1 MATVILRLP
10 DEKHRRLKSL
20 AKARRVSVNK
30 LIDEWATIA
39 LAAHDAEL
47 RFRAMAARG
56 DRTRAIALLDKLDGA
71 GSRRQAR

>member
-1 MATVILRLP
+1 MSTVTLRLP

-20 AKARRVSVNK
+20 AKARRISVNK

-47 RFRAMAARG
+47 RFRTMAASGNRS
-56 DRTRAIALLDKLDGA
+56 RAIALLNKLDVMESG
-71 GSRRQAR
+71 R

>member
-1 MATVILRLP
+1 MSTVTLRLP

-56 DRTRAIALLDKLDGA
+56 NRSRAIALLDKLDAA
-71 GSRRQAR
+71 GSRR

>member
-1 MATVILRLP
+1 MSTVTLRLP

-39 LAAHDAEL
+39 LAAHDAEQ

-56 DRTRAIALLDKLDGA
+56 NRSRAMALLDKLDAA
-71 GSRRQAR
+71 GSRR

>member
-1 MATVILRLP
+1 MSTVTLRLP

-20 AKARRVSVNK
+20 AKARRVSVNR

-56 DRTRAIALLDKLDGA
+56 NRSRALAVLDKLDSA
-71 GSRRQAR
+71 SSRR